1 MSCKGLPW
9 ARKNAK
15 IRYPASEGNATV
27 LSAVQFYLA
36 HNGRIYEKLVREIRG
51 KYPHGGTISW
61 ENKLTSCEYL
71 RACIDEAFR
80 MLPPASSC
88 HWRESEQQGVLIS
101 GRAIPIGCDVGV
113 NTPALFRNRDIFRDA
128 DRFWPDRWLKGV
140 LPDDEL
146 TRARKTLT
154 PFSIGPRNCPG
165 QNAAIMII
173 SISLANL
180 INKYDFRL
188 GDKAAGAAEVGT
200 RTHERADTDTGTE
213 LHFQTHFHSCWKE
226 GPYIQ
231 FRERVE

>member
-1 MSCKGLPW
+1 
-9 ARKNAK
+9 
-15 IRYPASEGNATV
+15 
-27 LSAVQFYLA
+27 
-36 HNGRIYEKLVREIRG
+36 
-51 KYPHGGTISW
+51 
-61 ENKLTSCEYL
+61 
-71 RACIDEAFR
+71 

-88 HWRESEQQGVLIS
+88 HWRESEQPGVSIS
-101 GRAIPIGCDVGV
+101 GQGIPIGCDVGV

-146 TRARKTLT
+146 LRARKTLT

-165 QNAAIMII
+165 QTAAVVII
-173 SISLANL
+173 SISLGNL
-180 INKYDFRL
+180 INQFDFRL
-188 GDKAAGAAEVGT
+188 GDKASGGAEVG
-200 RTHERADTDTGTE
+200 RHERGDTDTGAE